1 MINKQMNKKCSNA
14 MEYQSIGFHY
24 APVWNCKCS
33 WRSSWTVNLVNALDG
48 AGERWTSWTLLTEPV
63 NGDGE
68 PREPCERMYSNW
80 VRVVFEPVSNTISK
94 KIFLW
99 MGLIR
104 SNPVRSVRMQ
114 WSISLLV
121 STTPPSGFVNDK
133 YIFTHPYSHKKCWI
147 VSQQPSTMLN

>member
-1 MINKQMNKKCSNA
+1 MNKKCSNA

-99 MGLIR
+99 MGLNMSNWVESGSKR
-104 SNPVRSVRMQ
+104 SNAMEYQSNGFHYAPVWNCNDMNIVERSWRSS
-114 WSISLLV
+114 WTSWTLYLA
-121 STTPPSGFVNDK
+121 
-133 YIFTHPYSHKKCWI
+133 
-147 VSQQPSTMLN
+147 LNA